1 MMIGYDIWDCFTMEH
16 FQLPQRMTLT
26 TKIYCSRLWV
36 HTYTGCPKNGGL
48 TTYYRIQD
56 V

>member
-1 MMIGYDIWDCFTMEH
+1 MSPT
-16 FQLPQRMTLT
+16 PTRN
-26 TKIYCSRLWV
+26 IYLFEDPIL
-36 HTYTGCPKNGGL
+36 HTGCPKNGGL

>member
-1 MMIGYDIWDCFTMEH
+1 MN
-16 FQLPQRMTLT
+16 QLVEKLITN
-26 TKIYCSRLWV
+26 I
-36 HTYTGCPKNGGL
+36 TGCPKNGVL